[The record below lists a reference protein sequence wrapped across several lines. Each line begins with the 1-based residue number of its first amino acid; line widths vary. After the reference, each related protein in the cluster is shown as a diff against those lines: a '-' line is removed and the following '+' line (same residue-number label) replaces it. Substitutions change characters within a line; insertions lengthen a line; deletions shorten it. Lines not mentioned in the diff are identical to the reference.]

1 MPPSTIQRAPPQN
14 ALALFEGAESFQSY
28 LNQYAHELPRLT
40 PGSFTEKA
48 RGSPDLNCH
57 CYAIGMES
65 GYESPAERLMTGLSR
80 TECLQRITAWFQDR
94 GFIPIDAADQQ
105 ELTRRDKRNEKV
117 LVYGITGTQA
127 RELLRDRSSQ
137 ISEDLKSTLAVAFSH
152 GDDALYPT
160 HSIVQ
165 SFDGDWESKMGS
177 GPVIKIDSPA
187 LLSAGVYGA
196 PVLAFQRRRTR
207 FG

>member
-1 MPPSTIQRAPPQN
+1 MPPSTIQRAPQQD

-28 LNQYAHELPRLT
+28 LNRYAHERPRLT
-40 PGSFTEKA
+40 PGSFMEKA

-65 GYESPAERLMTGLSR
+65 GYESPAERLTKGLSR
-80 TECLQRITAWFQDR
+80 MECLQRITAWFQDR
-94 GFIPIDAADQQ
+94 GFVPIEAANQQ
-105 ELTRRDKRNEKV
+105 ELTRRDKRHEKV
-117 LVYGITGTQA
+117 VVYGITGSQA
-127 RELLRDRSSQ
+127 REFLRERTSR

-165 SFDGDWESKMGS
+165 HFDGQWESKMGS
-177 GPVIKIDSPA
+177 GPVIRIDSPECF
-187 LLSAGVYGA
+187 SGGVYGMPA
-196 PVLAFQRRRTR
+196 LAFQRPRRR